1 MNRATRAILGIFFT
15 VVIAVSAIYLCQDL
29 GKQVRLDI
37 TERKL
42 YTLSDGTKEILADL
56 KQPITLKLFYTKTA
70 AMKATDQIRYY
81 NNYYTYVK
89 ALLEE
94 YEAQAGGNVI
104 LEVID
109 PRPYSEE
116 ELAAIRYGLRRFNIT
131 EDESFFFGMVLQT
144 QFGVTKI
151 IDFFAPDR
159 QESVE
164 YDISYLI
171 DTALTRQKT
180 RLGILSS
187 LPVMG
192 DSQYMLQMMQMQGQ
206 QGKRKWGI
214 VAHLEKQFEVSEIP
228 ADTDQITD
236 IDLLMVI
243 HPKEL
248 PEKTLFAIDQFV
260 LKGGRAIVCIDPHCI
275 SDPPDRQQQFGGAGH
290 NAASNVPELL
300 RAWGLEMPAMTFAG
314 DRSLAV
320 TGAPNPNRR
329 PEKILSIMKL
339 NLAKNCFN
347 AESPITA
354 NLGEVSTVF
363 GGVLKTLE
371 QDKTSP
377 ELKHV
382 PLLMTSEE
390 GNSWSIENPYELM
403 NPNYGDF
410 LRRFRDGTEPV
421 VMAYR
426 VTGPF
431 KSAFPEGIEV
441 PDDAATEET
450 DENADTDEPK
460 TRTITG
466 LTEAAESGSV
476 VVVADVDFMGDMVA
490 YQRTFFGLA
499 TVGDNSTFVLN
510 ALESLSGSDR
520 LISIRSRGSYE
531 RPFTVVKDIE
541 TTAEEETLEETR
553 AIEAQVKGFETQL
566 NEKLQSLG
574 GDNVGALINQTI
586 VEEKKEIELQLRDA
600 EKRLRDIKM
609 QKRKRVEALK
619 ERMRFYCTIPGPIC
633 VLVIAVALGVYRSVK
648 RKHYISH
655 ASDS

>member
-1 MNRATRAILGIFFT
+1 MNRTTRAILGIFFIA
-15 VVIAVSAIYLCQDL
+15 VIAVAAISISQDL
-29 GKQVRLDI
+29 GKNIRLDI

-56 KQPITLKLFYTKTA
+56 KQPITIKLFYTKTA
-70 AMKATDQIRYY
+70 AMKANDQIRYY
-81 NNYYTYVK
+81 NNYYTFVK
-89 ALLEE
+89 ALLQE
-94 YEAQAGGNVI
+94 YEANAGGNVI

-131 EDESFFFGMVLQT
+131 EEESFFFGMVLQT
-144 QFGVTKI
+144 QFGVTKMI
-151 IDFFAPDR
+151 EFFSPDR
-159 QESVE
+159 QQSVE

-171 DTALTRQKT
+171 DTAVTRQKT
-180 RLGILSS
+180 RLGVLSS
-187 LPVMG
+187 LSLMG
-192 DSQYMLQMMQMQGQ
+192 DSEYMLRMKQMQGQ

-214 VAHLEKQFEVSEIP
+214 IAHLEKQFEVSEIP
-228 ADTDQITD
+228 ADTDKIKD
-236 IDLLMVI
+236 IDLLMLV
-243 HPKEL
+243 HPKKL
-248 PEKTLFAIDQFV
+248 PEKTLFAIDQFI
-260 LKGGRAIVCIDPHCI
+260 LKGGRAVVCLDPHCI
-275 SDPPDRQQQFGGAGH
+275 SDLPDRQQQFSGVSH
-290 NAASNVPELL
+290 NASSNMPELL
-300 RAWGLEMPAMTFAG
+300 KAWGLEMPAMTFAG

-320 TGAPNPNRR
+320 TGAANPNRR

-339 NLAKNCFN
+339 NAAKNCFN
-347 AESPITA
+347 AENPITA

-371 QDKTSP
+371 PDENSP
-377 ELKHV
+377 QLDFV
-382 PLLMTSEE
+382 PLLLTSDE
-390 GNSWSIENPYELM
+390 GNSWTIENPYELM
-403 NPNYGDF
+403 NPNYGAF
-410 LRRFRDGTEPV
+410 MRRFRDGTEPV

-426 VTGPF
+426 VTGHF

-441 PDDAATEET
+441 PDDAASDEA
-450 DENADTDEPK
+450 DENAEPK
-460 TRTITG
+460 TKTING
-466 LTEAAESGSV
+466 LTEATESGVV

-490 YQRTFFGLA
+490 YQRTFFGMA

-510 ALESLSGSDR
+510 ALENLSGSDR

-541 TTAEEETLEETR
+541 MAAEEETLEETR

-574 GDNVGALINQTI
+574 GDNKGTLINQTI
-586 VEEKKEIELQLRDA
+586 LDEKKEIEIELRHA
-600 EKRLRDIKM
+600 EKRLRDIRMKKRQRV
-609 QKRKRVEALK
+609 QKVK
-619 ERMRFYCTIPGPIC
+619 EWTRFVCTIVVP
-633 VLVIAVALGVYRSVK
+633 VLVLIFAIGLSVYRSVK

>member
-1 MNRATRAILGIFFT
+1 MNRMTRAILGIFFIA
-15 VVIAVSAIYLCQDL
+15 VIAVAAIYLSQNL
-29 GKQVRLDI
+29 GKQVRWDI

-89 ALLEE
+89 ALLQE
-94 YEAQAGGNVI
+94 YEAHAGGNVI

-144 QFGVTKI
+144 QFGVTKTI
-151 IDFFAPDR
+151 EFFSPDR

-171 DTALTRQKT
+171 DTAVTRQKT
-180 RLGILSS
+180 RLGVLSS
-187 LPVMG
+187 LSLMG
-192 DSQYMLQMMQMQGQ
+192 DSEYMLRMMQMQGQ

-214 VAHLEKQFEVSEIP
+214 IAHLEKQFEVSEIP
-228 ADTDQITD
+228 VDTDEIKD
-236 IDLLMVI
+236 IDLLMVV
-243 HPKEL
+243 HPKQL

-260 LKGGRAIVCIDPHCI
+260 LKGGRAIVCLDPHCI
-275 SDPPDRQQQFGGAGH
+275 SDPPDRQQQFSGAPH
-290 NAASNVPELL
+290 NTGSNMPELL
-300 RAWGLEMPAMTFAG
+300 KAWGLEMPAMTFAG

-320 TGAPNPNRR
+320 TGAANPNRR

-339 NLAKNCFN
+339 NAAKNCFN
-347 AESPITA
+347 AENPITA

-363 GGVLKTLE
+363 GGVLKMLE
-371 QDKTSP
+371 PDENSP
-377 ELKHV
+377 ELKYV
-382 PLLMTSEE
+382 PLLMTSDE
-390 GNSWSIENPYELM
+390 GNSWTIENPYGLM
-403 NPNYGDF
+403 NPNYGEF

-426 VTGPF
+426 ITGHF

-441 PDDAATEET
+441 PDDAASDEA
-450 DENADTDEPK
+450 DENAEPK
-460 TRTITG
+460 AKTITG
-466 LTEAAESGSV
+466 LTEATESGAV

-490 YQRTFFGLA
+490 YQRTFFGMA

-510 ALESLSGSDR
+510 AIENLSGSDR

-541 TTAEEETLEETR
+541 TAAEEETLEETR
-553 AIEAQVKGFETQL
+553 AIEAQIKGFETQL

-574 GDNVGALINQTI
+574 GDNKGALINQTI
-586 VEEKKEIELQLRDA
+586 IEEKKEIELQLRDA

-609 QKRKRVEALK
+609 KKRQQVQKVK
-619 ERMRFYCTIPGPIC
+619 EWTRFVCTIVMP
-633 VLVIAVALGVYRSVK
+633 VLVLIAAIGLGIYRSVK
-648 RKHYISH
+648 RKHHVGH

>member
-1 MNRATRAILGIFFT
+1 GIFFIA
-15 VVIAVSAIYLCQDL
+15 VIAVAAIYLTQDL
-29 GKQVRLDI
+29 GKQIRLDV

-56 KQPITLKLFYTKTA
+56 KQPITVKLFYTKTA
-70 AMKATDQIRYY
+70 AMKANDQIRYY

-89 ALLEE
+89 ALLQE

-131 EDESFFFGMVLQT
+131 EDESFFFGMVMQT

-151 IDFFAPDR
+151 IDFFTPDR

-171 DTALTRQKT
+171 DTAVTRQKT

-187 LPVMG
+187 MPLMG

-214 VAHLEKQFEVSEIP
+214 VAHLEKQFEISEIP
-228 ADTDQITD
+228 ADTDQIAD
-236 IDLLMVI
+236 VDLLMVV

-260 LKGGRAIVCIDPHCI
+260 LKGGRAIVCIDPHCV
-275 SDPPDRQQQFGGAGH
+275 SDPPDRQQQFSGAQH
-290 NAASNVPELL
+290 NAASNVPKLL

-320 TGAPNPNRR
+320 TGAANPNRR

-339 NLAKNCFN
+339 NAGRNCFN

-363 GGVLKTLE
+363 AGVLKTLE
-371 QDKTSP
+371 QDENSP
-377 ELKHV
+377 ELKYV
-382 PLLMTSEE
+382 PLLTTSDE
-390 GNSWSIENPYELM
+390 GNSWKIENAFELM
-403 NPNYGDF
+403 NPNYGEF
-410 LRRFRDGTEPV
+410 LRRFKDGIQPV
-421 VMAYR
+421 VMAYQ
-426 VTGPF
+426 VIGHF

-441 PDDAATEET
+441 PDDAETEAS
-450 DENADTDEPK
+450 DENEDTGEPK
-460 TRTITG
+460 TKTITG
-466 LTEAAESGSV
+466 LTEATESGAV

-531 RPFTVVKDIE
+531 RPFTVVTDIE
-541 TTAEEETLEETR
+541 TQAEEETLEETR

-609 QKRKRVEALK
+609 KKRKRVEALK
-619 ERMRFYCTIPGPIC
+619 ERMRFYCTIPGPI
-633 VLVIAVALGVYRSVK
+633 LILIVAIGLGIYRSVK
-648 RKHYISH
+648 RKHYVGH

>member
-1 MNRATRAILGIFFT
+1 MSI
-15 VVIAVSAIYLCQDL
+15 SQDL
-29 GKQVRLDI
+29 GKNARLDI

-70 AMKATDQIRYY
+70 AMKANDQIRYY
-81 NNYYTYVK
+81 NNYYTFVK
-89 ALLEE
+89 ALLQE
-94 YEAQAGGNVI
+94 YEAWAGGNVI

-144 QFGVTKI
+144 QFGVTRTI
-151 IDFFAPDR
+151 EFFSPDR
-159 QESVE
+159 QQSVE

-171 DTALTRQKT
+171 DTAVTRQKT

-187 LPVMG
+187 LSLTG
-192 DSQYMLQMMQMQGQ
+192 DSQYMLRMKQMQGQ

-214 VAHLEKQFEVSEIP
+214 IAQLEKQFEVSNIP
-228 ADTDQITD
+228 ADTDEIAD
-236 IDLLMVI
+236 IDLLMVV
-243 HPKEL
+243 HPKKL

-260 LKGGRAIVCIDPHCI
+260 LKGGRAIICLDPHCI
-275 SDPPDRQQQFGGAGH
+275 SDPPDRQQQFGGAPH
-290 NAASNVPELL
+290 NAASNMPELL
-300 RAWGLEMPAMTFAG
+300 KAWGLEMPAMTFAG

-320 TGAPNPNRR
+320 TGAANPNRR

-339 NLAKNCFN
+339 NAAKNCFN
-347 AESPITA
+347 AENPITA

-371 QDKTSP
+371 PDENSP
-377 ELKHV
+377 QLDFV
-382 PLLMTSEE
+382 PLLMTSDE
-390 GNSWSIENPYELM
+390 GNSWTIENPYELM
-403 NPNYGDF
+403 NPNYGAF
-410 LRRFRDGTEPV
+410 MRRFRDGTEPV

-426 VTGPF
+426 VTGHF
-431 KSAFPEGIEV
+431 KSAFPQGIQV
-441 PDDAATEET
+441 PDDAATGEA
-450 DENADTDEPK
+450 DENAEPK
-460 TRTITG
+460 TKTMTG
-466 LTEAAESGSV
+466 LTEATESRAV

-490 YQRTFFGLA
+490 YQRTLFGLS

-510 ALESLSGSDR
+510 ALENLSGSDR

-531 RPFTVVKDIE
+531 RPFTIVKDIE
-541 TTAEEETLEETR
+541 TAAEAETLEETR
-553 AIEAQVKGFETQL
+553 AIELQVKGFETQL
-566 NEKLQSLG
+566 NEKLRSLQE
-574 GDNVGALINQTI
+574 DNKGALINQTI
-586 VEEKKEIELQLRDA
+586 VEEKKKIELELRKA
-600 EKRLRDIKM
+600 EKQLRDIKM

-619 ERMRFYCTIPGPIC
+619 ERMRFYCTIPGPIGI
-633 VLVIAVALGVYRSVK
+633 LIVAIGLGIYRSVR

-655 ASDS
+655 SSDS

>member
-1 MNRATRAILGIFFT
+1 AILGIFFIA
-15 VVIAVSAIYLCQDL
+15 VIAVAAIYLTQDL
-29 GKQVRLDI
+29 GKQIRLDV

-56 KQPITLKLFYTKTA
+56 KQPITVKLFYTKTA
-70 AMKATDQIRYY
+70 AMKANDQIRYY

-89 ALLEE
+89 ALLQE

-131 EDESFFFGMVLQT
+131 EDESFFFGMVMQT

-151 IDFFAPDR
+151 IDFFTPDR

-171 DTALTRQKT
+171 DTAVTRQKT

-187 LPVMG
+187 MPLMG

-214 VAHLEKQFEVSEIP
+214 VAHLEKQFEISEIP
-228 ADTDQITD
+228 ADTDQIAD
-236 IDLLMVI
+236 VDLLMVV

-260 LKGGRAIVCIDPHCI
+260 LKGGRAIVCVDPHCV
-275 SDPPDRQQQFGGAGH
+275 SDPPDRQQQFSGAQH
-290 NAASNVPELL
+290 NAASNVPKLL

-320 TGAPNPNRR
+320 TGAANPNRR

-339 NLAKNCFN
+339 NAGRNCFN

-363 GGVLKTLE
+363 AGVLKTLE
-371 QDKTSP
+371 QDENSP
-377 ELKHV
+377 ELKYV
-382 PLLMTSEE
+382 PLLTTSDE
-390 GNSWSIENPYELM
+390 GNSWKIENAFELM
-403 NPNYGDF
+403 NPNYGEF
-410 LRRFRDGTEPV
+410 LRRFKDGIQPV
-421 VMAYR
+421 VMAYQ
-426 VTGPF
+426 VIGHF

-441 PDDAATEET
+441 PDDAETEAS
-450 DENADTDEPK
+450 DENEDTGEPK
-460 TRTITG
+460 TKTITG
-466 LTEAAESGSV
+466 LTEATESGAV

-531 RPFTVVKDIE
+531 RPFTVVTDIE
-541 TTAEEETLEETR
+541 TAAEEETLEETR

-609 QKRKRVEALK
+609 KKRTRVEALK
-619 ERMRFYCTIPGPIC
+619 EQMRFYCTIPGPI
-633 VLVIAVALGVYRSVK
+633 LILIVAIGLGIYRSVK
-648 RKHYISH
+648 RKHYVGH

>member
-1 MNRATRAILGIFFT
+1 MNRTTRAILGIFFIA
-15 VVIAVSAIYLCQDL
+15 VIAVAAIYLSQNL
-29 GKQVRLDI
+29 GKQVRWDI

-81 NNYYTYVK
+81 NNYYTFVK
-89 ALLEE
+89 ALLQE
-94 YEAQAGGNVI
+94 YEAHAGGNVI

-144 QFGVTKI
+144 QFGVTKTI
-151 IDFFAPDR
+151 EFFSPDR

-171 DTALTRQKT
+171 DTAVTRQKT
-180 RLGILSS
+180 RLGVLSS
-187 LPVMG
+187 LSLMG
-192 DSQYMLQMMQMQGQ
+192 DSEYMLRMKQMQGQ
-206 QGKRKWGI
+206 QGNRKWGI
-214 VAHLEKQFEVSEIP
+214 IAHLEKQFDVSEIP
-228 ADTDQITD
+228 ADTDEIKD
-236 IDLLMVI
+236 VDLLMVI
-243 HPKEL
+243 HPKKL
-248 PEKTLFAIDQFV
+248 PKKTLFAIDQFV
-260 LKGGRAIVCIDPHCI
+260 LKGGRAIVCLDPHCI
-275 SDPPDRQQQFGGAGH
+275 SDPLPGMQQQFGGGQH
-290 NAASNVPELL
+290 EASSNMPELL
-300 RAWGLEMPAMTFAG
+300 KAWGLEMPATTFAG

-320 TGAPNPNRR
+320 VGAPNPNRR
-329 PEKILSIMKL
+329 PEKIISIMKL
-339 NLAKNCFN
+339 NAAKNCFN
-347 AESPITA
+347 AENPITA
-354 NLGEVSTVF
+354 NLGEVTTVF

-371 QDKTSP
+371 RDENSP
-377 ELKHV
+377 ELKFA
-382 PLLMTSEE
+382 PLLMTSDE
-390 GNSWSIENPYELM
+390 GNSWKIENPYELM
-403 NPNYGDF
+403 NPNYGEF

-426 VTGPF
+426 VSGNF
-431 KSAFPEGIEV
+431 RSAFPEGIEV
-441 PDDAATEET
+441 PDDAATDEA
-450 DENADTDEPK
+450 DENAEPK
-460 TRTITG
+460 TKTITG
-466 LTEAAESGSV
+466 LTEATESGAV

-510 ALESLSGSDR
+510 ALENLSGSDR

-541 TTAEEETLEETR
+541 TAAEEETLEETR
-553 AIEAQVKGFETQL
+553 AIELQVKGFETQL

-574 GDNVGALINQTI
+574 GDNRGELINQTI
-586 VEEKKEIELQLRDA
+586 IEEKKEIELQLRDA

-619 ERMRFYCTIPGPIC
+619 EKMRFYCTIPMPILT
-633 VLVIAVALGVYRSVK
+633 VVIAIALGVYRSVK